1 MYPIIQKLKSGIHR
15 STFIVLCFFF
25 TLTHIVSAQN
35 DAISRFFDQYMNNE
49 DFDVVYVTPKMLQM
63 LAKLDIH
70 DPDFQAVKGTL
81 ANLKALRVL
90 STNNNAMK
98 YYNEA
103 ESKIPTNEY
112 ELLLMAREKN
122 EKVKF
127 WTKESNDTISELLM
141 LVGEPTE
148 FTLISFTG
156 NINLNELSKL
166 YNKLDVHGLRHLKDL
181 DNTDKSG
188 SKYKNKN

>member
-1 MYPIIQKLKSGIHR
+1 MYQIQKLKSIFR
-15 STFIVLCFFF
+15 RPIFIILFFVF
-25 TLTHIVSAQN
+25 ILPNFVSAQN
-35 DAISRFFDQYMNNE
+35 DAISRFFDQYVNNE

-81 ANLKALRVL
+81 GNLKGLRIL
-90 STNNNAMK
+90 STNKNAME
-98 YYNEA
+98 YYKEA
-103 ESKIPTNEY
+103 EAKIPTNEY

-141 LVGEPTE
+141 LAGEPTE
-148 FTLISFTG
+148 FTLISFVG
-156 NINLNELSKL
+156 DINLNDLSKL
-166 YNKLDVHGLRHLKDL
+166 YNKLDVHGLKHLKDL

-188 SKYKNKN
+188 SKHKEKN